1 MLRRRATVVV
11 LPLGAIHLCTTSK
24 TEYSA
29 GCPALYREL
38 TEKKRTTWYCLQVVT
53 MEKYSISLKT
63 LFRVRNVSNSMPQCG
78 QVHPQMVSA
87 RSWSL
92 FHECP
97 HSVQMFVPFAL
108 LIA

>member
-1 MLRRRATVVV
+1 
-11 LPLGAIHLCTTSK
+11 
-24 TEYSA
+24 
-29 GCPALYREL
+29 
-38 TEKKRTTWYCLQVVT
+38 

>member
-1 MLRRRATVVV
+1 MYL
-11 LPLGAIHLCTTSK
+11 
-24 TEYSA
+24 
-29 GCPALYREL
+29 EL
-38 TEKKRTTWYCLQVVT
+38 TEKKRITWYCLQVVT

-63 LFRVRNVSNSMPQCG
+63 LFRVRNAFNSIPQRG
-78 QVHPQMVSA
+78 QVHPQTVSA